1 MRAPAPVGQGAAA
14 SEAGNALCFLC
25 SRKNPGPLGNTMP
38 HVEKKRGGGG
48 RERKEKAKEI
58 NASRLGSR
66 PWDGF
71 NSPILGLL
79 SFTHRFILGH
89 LLVNK

>member
-38 HVEKKRGGGG
+38 HVEKKRGRG
-48 RERKEKAKEI
+48 RKRKKRKGKGNKCIKVREQA
-58 NASRLGSR
+58 LG
-66 PWDGF
+66 W
-71 NSPILGLL
+71 L
-79 SFTHRFILGH
+79 
-89 LLVNK
+89 

>member
-38 HVEKKRGGGG
+38 HVEKKGEG
-48 RERKEKAKEI
+48 EEEKEKK
-58 NASRLGSR
+58 RQR
-66 PWDGF
+66 
-71 NSPILGLL
+71 
-79 SFTHRFILGH
+79 
-89 LLVNK
+89 K